1 MRYYLLIIV
10 FVIGGI
16 INLLIVFGEKRG
28 WTNFLVDNWL
38 VNHLLDWLEE
48 VGMSKPEKRLFRKMK
63 KLCEGKLPVEELDGE
78 CREIL
83 QKHAGCYEDSAKLD
97 RSLVAELPKEIR
109 KFFENYDYLRFY
121 DDSDAE
127 KLDVYDIRVVDV
139 KALKG
144 VEINGV
150 PYIVIGVDENDE
162 GYFVVKRGEAEAES
176 GEIFMVDMELNSKAN
191 LEENTKT
198 GVGWTSLNH
207 CVLFHYYCYVRDI
220 EMDKN
225 SSNGG
230 GSRHRISEN

>member
-16 INLLIVFGEKRG
+16 VHLLIGFGEKRG
-28 WTNFLVDNWL
+28 WANFLIDNWL
-38 VNHLLDWLEE
+38 VNHLWGWLEE
-48 VGMSKPEKRLFRKMK
+48 LGMSKPEKQLWRKMK
-63 KLCEGKLPVEELDGE
+63 KLFEGKLPVEELDGE

-121 DDSDAE
+121 DDSGAKELDA
-127 KLDVYDIRVVDV
+127 YDTRVLDV
-139 KALKG
+139 KALKD
-144 VEINGV
+144 VEINSV

-162 GYFVVKRGEAEAES
+162 GYFVVKRGESEAER
-176 GEIFMVDMELNSKAN
+176 GEIFCVDMELNSKAN
-191 LEENTKT
+191 LKENTKA
-198 GVGWTSLNH
+198 GVGWQSLNH
-207 CVLFHYYCYVRDI
+207 CILFYYYCYVRDV

-225 SSNGG
+225 SSNDG